1 MVGAMIFDT
10 GIFIRVQRGNVKAA
24 DLMEKSKERFF
35 SVQTYMELLQCA
47 QDKHQHRLVCRFI
60 NDFRLTVLPLTENI
74 GHRALI

>member
-1 MVGAMIFDT
+1 
-10 GIFIRVQRGNVKAA
+10 
-24 DLMEKSKERFF
+24 
-35 SVQTYMELLQCA
+35 MELLQCA